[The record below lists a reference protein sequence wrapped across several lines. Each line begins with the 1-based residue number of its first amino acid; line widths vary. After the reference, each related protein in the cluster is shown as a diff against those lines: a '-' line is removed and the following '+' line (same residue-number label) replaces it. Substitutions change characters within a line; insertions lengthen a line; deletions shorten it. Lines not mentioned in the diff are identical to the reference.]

1 LEKKERYLQAII
13 KFENIKKMLK
23 KNNMESLAMQGI
35 KITSI
40 NKDEILDKIDQIDKI
55 LLSVFGIYR

>member
-1 LEKKERYLQAII
+1 MEKKERYLQAII